1 MKGDEASSFFWGVL
15 LVIAGGLL
23 MLYALDIE
31 ITGGSFLWGILLL
44 GAGGMLVLRTRG
56 AFRR

>member
-1 MKGDEASSFFWGVL
+1 MKRDEASSFFKGIL

-44 GAGGMLVLRTRG
+44 GAVWLLVLRTRG

>member
-1 MKGDEASSFFWGVL
+1 MKRDEASSFFKGIL

-31 ITGGSFLWGILLL
+31 IRGGFFLWGILLL